1 MKYTVKA
8 ILARFNGDAWL
19 AQQYCGDIAARYPA
33 LRDEYRCLEIMIRL
47 QDAPAPIAEAAY
59 VS

>member
-1 MKYTVKA
+1 VKFTMKA
-8 ILARFNGDAWL
+8 ILARFPGDTWA
-19 AQQYCGDIAARYPA
+19 AEQYCRDIAARYPA

-47 QDAPAPIAEAAY
+47 QAMPPLKAEHAY